1 MCHRTVGATQA
12 SDDGARSHTRGYDR
26 LPIPPM
32 TLSAFIKENLDAI
45 VADWEA
51 FARTLPAGQSMSALA
66 LRDHSREI
74 LLAIADDMDLRQSAQ
89 QRASESQDIV
99 PTQASTTSAAAEH
112 GALRQLAGFDLVQLF
127 AEFRALRASVMAFWQ
142 RSGGTQP
149 QARAIEEISRFNEG
163 MDKALAQSV
172 QRYSSEVAAS
182 RDMFLA
188 VLGHDLR
195 GPLSGIE
202 MSAMLLAKAGLSDAP
217 RQQAAARIKRA
228 SRDMKRLITDL
239 LEYTRTRLGAGIPI
253 DRAVC
258 DLGPVCEA
266 SLEDIRAGNPDQQ
279 FVQQMSGDLC
289 LPADA
294 ARMQQALSN
303 LLSNAVQH
311 GSQRSAVTLTADGEE
326 DAVVLKVTNSGEPIP
341 ADALQVIFEP
351 LVQSPSSGSEAHER
365 SKTSLGLGLFIVRE
379 IVLAHGGTI
388 AVESS
393 MAAGTVFTI
402 RLPRVPA

>member
-1 MCHRTVGATQA
+1 MKF
-12 SDDGARSHTRGYDR
+12 
-26 LPIPPM
+26 
-32 TLSAFIKENLDAI
+32 SAFIKDNLDAI

-51 FARTLPAGQSMSALA
+51 FARTLPAGQTMTALA

-74 LLAIADDMDLRQSAQ
+74 LLAIAADLGLRHSDQE
-89 QRASESQDIV
+89 RADESQDIV
-99 PTQASTTSAAAEH
+99 PTEASTTSAAAEH
-112 GALRQLAGFDLVQLF
+112 GALRQMAGFDLVQLF

-142 RSGGTQP
+142 RSEGAGSSSSSV
-149 QARAIEEISRFNEG
+149 EEVMLFNEG
-163 MDKALAQSV
+163 MDKALAHSV
-172 QRYSSEVAAS
+172 QRYSSEVGAS

-195 GPLSGIE
+195 GPLSGIS
-202 MSAMLLAKAGLSDAP
+202 MSAMVLAKPGLSDAA

-228 SRDMKRLITDL
+228 SLDMNRLITDL

-253 DRAVC
+253 ERSAC

-266 SLEDIRAGNPDQQ
+266 SLEDIRAGNPEQQ
-279 FVQQMSGDLC
+279 FVQRMSGDLN
-289 LPADA
+289 LQADA

-311 GSQRSAVTLTADGEE
+311 GNRRSPVSLTADGEV
-326 DAVVLKVTNSGEPIP
+326 DAVVLKVCNSGDPIP
-341 ADALQVIFEP
+341 ADALQAIFEP
-351 LVQSPSSGSEAHER
+351 LVRAPNASSGAHER

-388 AVESS
+388 TVESLIE
-393 MAAGTVFTI
+393 AGTVFTI
-402 RLPRVPA
+402 RLPRAPV

>member
-1 MCHRTVGATQA
+1 MKFST
-12 SDDGARSHTRGYDR
+12 
-26 LPIPPM
+26 
-32 TLSAFIKENLDAI
+32 FIKDNLDAI

-51 FARTLPAGQSMSALA
+51 FARKLPAGRTMSVLA

-74 LLAIADDMDLRQSAQ
+74 LLAIAGDMELRHSDQE
-89 QRASESQDIV
+89 RADQSQDIV
-99 PTQASTTSAAAEH
+99 PTEASTSSAAAEH
-112 GALRQLAGFDLVQLF
+112 GALRQMAGFDLVQLF
-127 AEFRALRASVMAFWQ
+127 AEFRAMRASVMAFWQ
-142 RSGGTQP
+142 RS
-149 QARAIEEISRFNEG
+149 EEAETGSSSTEEVARFNEG

-195 GPLSGIE
+195 GPLSGIN
-202 MSAMLLAKAGLSDAP
+202 MSAMLLAKPGLSDVA

-228 SRDMKRLITDL
+228 SRDMNRLITDL

-253 DRAVC
+253 DRSAC

-266 SLEDIRAGNPDQQ
+266 SLEDIRAGNPEQQ
-279 FVQQMSGDLC
+279 FVQRMSGDLNVQ
-289 LPADA
+289 ADA

-303 LLSNAVQH
+303 LLGNAVQH
-311 GSQRSAVTLTADGEE
+311 GSRQSPVTLTADGEV
-326 DAVVLKVTNSGEPIP
+326 DAIVLKVGNSGDPIP
-341 ADALQVIFEP
+341 SDKLQAIFEP
-351 LVQSPSSGSEAHER
+351 LVQASNASAEVHER

-388 AVESS
+388 SVESS
-393 MAAGTVFTI
+393 AAAGTVFTI
-402 RLPRVPA
+402 RLPRAPA

>member
-1 MCHRTVGATQA
+1 MKF
-12 SDDGARSHTRGYDR
+12 
-26 LPIPPM
+26 
-32 TLSAFIKENLDAI
+32 SAFIKDNLDAI
-45 VADWEA
+45 VRDWEA

-74 LLAIADDMDLRQSAQ
+74 LLAIAGEMELPQSEQ
-89 QRASESQDIV
+89 ERANQAQDIV
-99 PTQASTTSAAAEH
+99 PTEASTTSAAAEH
-112 GALRQLAGFDLVQLF
+112 GALRQMAGFDLVQLF
-127 AEFRALRASVMAFWQ
+127 AEFRALRASVMAFWK
-142 RSGGTQP
+142 RSDGATLGSSS
-149 QARAIEEISRFNEG
+149 IEEITRFNEG

-202 MSAMLLAKAGLSDAP
+202 MSAMLLAKAGLSDKA

-228 SRDMKRLITDL
+228 SRDMSRLITDL

-253 DRAVC
+253 DRSAC

-266 SLEDIRAGNPDQQ
+266 SLEDIRAGNPEQQ
-279 FVQQMSGDLC
+279 FVQQVSGDLC
-289 LPADA
+289 LQADA

-311 GSQRSAVTLTADGEE
+311 GSQRSPVTLTAVGEV
-326 DAVVLKVTNSGEPIP
+326 DAVIVKVINSGEPIP
-341 ADALQVIFEP
+341 SGALAAIFEP
-351 LVQSPSSGSEAHER
+351 LVQAPNANSEGHER

-388 AVESS
+388 SVESS

-402 RLPRVPA
+402 RLPRITNCRTIDGA